1 MWQVTTHS
9 SEVTVFLTTNQRL
22 YVYVFG
28 NKYLYDCTQI
38 PISLT
43 GGKCV
48 SACVDLEINIFM
60 TDDQTETDESFYS
73 WLQWIL
79 RHISLL

>member
-9 SEVTVFLTTNQRL
+9 SGVTFLLTTNQRL
-22 YVYVFG
+22 QVYVFG
-28 NKYLYDCTQI
+28 NKYLYDYTQI

-48 SACVDLEINIFM
+48 SACMYLKINMFM
-60 TDDQTETDESFYS
+60 AVPR
-73 WLQWIL
+73 LMKAL
-79 RHISLL
+79 